1 MSVKSWFRNPA
12 IAALLGALAV
22 GVPLSTLHAVGFPQ
36 RAPAVATATAAQPA
50 APTATPAT
58 ADPAVAAL
66 PDFSSL
72 VEQYGD
78 AVVNISVSGNTPV
91 AEVPESRGFG
101 DNDPFRDF
109 FRGLPR
115 QPRQQM
121 PPMRGEGSGFI
132 INSDGLVLTNAH
144 VVANAKQVTVKLVDR
159 REFQAKVLGQDER
172 SDIALLKIEAKNL
185 PSVRLGDPG
194 KVKAGEWVL
203 AIGAPFGFENTV
215 TAGVVSAVGR
225 TLPDGSYVP
234 FIQTDVA
241 VNPGNSGGPLFNLKG
256 EVIGVNS
263 QIYSR
268 TGGYQGVSFA
278 IPIDVAMQVGRQL
291 QTSGKVTR
299 GKLGVTVQE
308 VSQALADSFGLERPQ
323 GALISNVEDG
333 SPAERA
339 GLESGDII
347 IGLNGRA
354 IAQSSQ
360 LPVAVA
366 TLAPGTKV
374 KLEIWR
380 KKEKRDVSVT
390 LGEMDG
396 PQTARATDGP
406 AESGRLGLAVRPLTP
421 EEQRELELNGGLLV
435 QDVSGAALEAG
446 VQPGDVVVSA
456 NGTPIK
462 SVEQLRK
469 MAAGAKGNIALLV
482 QRGDA
487 RIFVP
492 VQLG

>member
-1 MSVKSWFRNPA
+1 MNVKSWIRNPI
-12 IAALLGALAV
+12 IAALLGASAV
-22 GVPLSTLHAVGFPQ
+22 AVPLSTLHAVGAIPQ
-36 RAPAVATATAAQPA
+36 RTATSAAPPAATATATS
-50 APTATPAT
+50 PTVVAN
-58 ADPAVAAL
+58 PAVAAL
-66 PDFSSL
+66 PDFSAL
-72 VEQYGD
+72 VEKYGG

-91 AEVPESRGFG
+91 AGVPGFG
-101 DNDPFRDF
+101 ENDPFRDF
-109 FRGLPR
+109 FRGFP
-115 QPRQQM
+115 QVPRQQM
-121 PPMRGEGSGFI
+121 PMRGEGSGFI
-132 INSDGLVLTNAH
+132 INADGLVLTNAH

-172 SDIALLKIEAKNL
+172 SDIALLKIEAKDL
-185 PSVRLGDPG
+185 PSVQLGDPSR
-194 KVKAGEWVL
+194 VKPGEWVL

-215 TAGVVSAVGR
+215 TAGVVSATGR

-291 QTSGKVTR
+291 QASGKVSR

-308 VSQALADSFGLERPQ
+308 VTQALADSFGLERPQ
-323 GALISNVEDG
+323 GALISGVERG
-333 SPAERA
+333 GPAERA

-347 IGLNGRA
+347 LGLNGRA
-354 IAQSSQ
+354 IAESSQ

-374 KLEIWR
+374 NVQVWR
-380 KKEKRDVSVT
+380 KNAKRDLTVT
-390 LGEMDG
+390 LGQMDA
-396 PQTARATDGP
+396 PQTAQATDGP
-406 AESGRLGLAVRPLTP
+406 AESGRLGLAVRPLTA
-421 EEQRELELNGGLLV
+421 EEQRELDLNGGLLV
-435 QDVSGAALEAG
+435 EDVRGAALEAG

-462 SVEQLRK
+462 SVEELRK
-469 MAAGAKGNIALLV
+469 LTSASKGTIALLV

-492 VQLG
+492 IHLG

>member
-1 MSVKSWFRNPA
+1 MNVKTWFRNPV
-12 IAALLGALAV
+12 IAALLGALAI
-22 GVPLSTLHAVGFPQ
+22 GVPLSALQAFGVPHRAATAATAPSTQ
-36 RAPAVATATAAQPA
+36 AAPAAAPAVAK
-50 APTATPAT
+50 PAT
-58 ADPAVAAL
+58 AAL

-78 AVVNISVSGNTPV
+78 AVVNISVSGTTPV
-91 AEVPESRGFG
+91 ASSPFPDFG

-109 FRGLPR
+109 FRGLP
-115 QPRQQM
+115 QAPRQQM
-121 PPMRGEGSGFI
+121 PMRGEGSGFI

-144 VVANAKQVTVKLVDR
+144 VVANARQVTVKLVDR
-159 REFQAKVLGQDER
+159 REYQAKVLGHDER

-185 PSVRLGDPG
+185 PSVKLGDPS
-194 KVKAGEWVL
+194 KVKPGEWVL

-215 TAGVVSAVGR
+215 TAGVVSATGR
-225 TLPDGSYVP
+225 SLPDGSYVP

-241 VNPGNSGGPLFNLKG
+241 VNPGNSGGPLFNLDG

-291 QTSGKVTR
+291 QANGKVTR

-308 VSQALADSFGLERPQ
+308 VTQPLADSFGLDRPQ
-323 GALISNVEDG
+323 GALISGVEHG

-347 IGLNGRA
+347 LGLNGRA
-354 IAQSSQ
+354 IAQSGQ
-360 LPVAVA
+360 LPVAIA

-374 KLEIWR
+374 KLQIWR
-380 KKEKRDVSVT
+380 EKAKRDVTVT

-396 PQTARATDGP
+396 PQTAQASDGP

-421 EEQRELELNGGLLV
+421 DEQSQLELKGGLLV
-435 QDVSGAALEAG
+435 EDVNGPALEAG
-446 VQPGDVVVSA
+446 VQPGDVVISA
-456 NGTPIK
+456 NGTPVK
-462 SVEQLRK
+462 SIEQLRK
-469 MAAGAKGNIALLV
+469 LTSESKGSIALLV